1 MKRKREPKMKG
12 LNKDQK
18 AQLETVRSEL
28 DMRFESL
35 EQAIENYNSV
45 IREAKDLR
53 DEIVAAV
60 DDYTSERSEKWQE
73 SERAGEY
80 ESFKSQWEDLE
91 LEEVEIPDGASPL
104 MLDDLPTEV

>member
-1 MKRKREPKMKG
+1 MKS

-18 AQLETVRSEL
+18 AQLETVRIEL
-28 DMRFESL
+28 NTHFELL

-91 LEEVEIPDGASPL
+91 LEEVEIPDGTSPL